1 MVHRDCK
8 TEQKAKEGHVLKRVL
23 IMLVCVGFLTGAAH
37 AATVTFSGYFN
48 DQANGALVYADLGAP
63 SFVDDDAIANNVAL
77 YPLSVTVAGNVVFE
91 STGFD
96 KFGLGTGADP
106 YFTLFAGS
114 GTTATVAESNYAQ
127 AFSTGGDFNLTF
139 NLGAGDY
146 RVAMGVFAN
155 QSLAENN
162 PDSNPT
168 LGDGFTGL
176 GEPTWL
182 GNYYYELAVT
192 TPDGPTPQVP
202 EPCTLLLIGPGLV
215 GLVGLRKKFRK

>member
-77 YPLSVTVAGNVVFE
+77 HSFTVPFAGMVTFDSNGVAAG
-91 STGFD
+91 
-96 KFGLGTGADP
+96 GADP

-139 NLGAGDY
+139 NLVAGDY
-146 RVAMGVFAN
+146 QVAMGVFPN
-155 QSLAENN
+155 MSSAENWG
-162 PDSNPT
+162 SGT
-168 LGDGFTGL
+168 LGDGFTFG
-176 GEPTWL
+176 GPGYL

-202 EPCTLLLIGPGLV
+202 EPCTLLLIVPVLAGLV
-215 GLVGLRKKFRK
+215 GIKKKVKK